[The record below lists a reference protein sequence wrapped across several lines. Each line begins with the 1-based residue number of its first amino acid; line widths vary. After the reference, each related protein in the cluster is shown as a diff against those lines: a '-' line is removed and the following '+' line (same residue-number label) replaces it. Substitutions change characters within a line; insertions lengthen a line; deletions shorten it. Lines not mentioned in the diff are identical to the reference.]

1 MKFRNDIINKSDE
14 GVRSVL
20 THAKTKIETGNLRK
34 LANDR
39 SRSLGDIGRNVQRYN
54 AKIGY

>member
-1 MKFRNDIINKSDE
+1 MKFRNDILNKSDE

-20 THAKTKIETGNLRK
+20 TYAKTKIETGNLRK

-39 SRSLGDIGRNVQRYN
+39 SR
-54 AKIGY
+54 